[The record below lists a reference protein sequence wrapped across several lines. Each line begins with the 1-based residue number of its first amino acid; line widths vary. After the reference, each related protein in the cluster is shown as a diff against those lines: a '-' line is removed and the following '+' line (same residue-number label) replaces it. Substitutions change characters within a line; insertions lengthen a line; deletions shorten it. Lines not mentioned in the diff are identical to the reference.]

1 VFRFRAARAVMAL
14 SVMAAIAAGCSD
26 SDPGAETPVLEA
38 PGTVLTTVKPVRK
51 DVVNSISLTGKVTID
66 PVFGIV
72 APIGGEVRYVERRP
86 NTVPVDQ
93 ATWVASVWK
102 RGVPSRVEIPKGSM
116 LAGRLMAD
124 HATVT
129 AGMPIISAKHAGY
142 GIVAEI
148 DSAQAYRLS
157 GRAQSVRG
165 QIKNGPGPFACKPLG
180 TVAALPEGTVPE
192 PPQPTDQP
200 APDAQQSGPPVPEQP
215 GAAEEPQQQ
224 PGSES
229 TGLRLVCTA
238 PKDIKLING
247 ASVTLDVV
255 TGKAAKALVLPVEAV
270 AGTQGKGKVDLVG
283 ADQQRTTVDVTLGL
297 TDGRFVEIRAG
308 LNGSETVAVPGPD
321 LPGGEAPADPGAGP
335 GVQVGPGG

>member
-1 VFRFRAARAVMAL
+1 MVRYRAARAVTAL
-14 SVMAAIAAGCSD
+14 SAAAVLAGCTSAD
-26 SDPGAETPVLEA
+26 AGTDTPALEA
-38 PGTVLTTVKPVRK
+38 PGTVLSTVKPVRK

-72 APIGGEVRYVERRP
+72 APIGGEVRYVDRKP
-86 NTVPVDQ
+86 STVPVDE

-102 RGVPSRVEIPKGSM
+102 HGEPSRVEIPRGSM

-157 GRAQSVRG
+157 GAAKSVRG
-165 QIKNGPGPFACKPLG
+165 QIKNGPGPFPCRPLG
-180 TVAALPEGTVPE
+180 TVAALPEGTIPE
-192 PPQPTDQP
+192 PEPEPATTTT
-200 APDAQQSGPPVPEQP
+200 APDPQQSGPPVPVP
-215 GAAEEPQQQ
+215 VKPDAEPEPAG
-224 PGSES
+224 GSEP

-238 PKDIKLING
+238 PRDIKLING
-247 ASVTLDVV
+247 ASVSLDVV

-270 AGTQGKGKVDLVG
+270 AGTQGKGKVDVVG
-283 ADQQRTTVDVTLGL
+283 PDRMRKTVDVTLGL
-297 TDGRFVEIRAG
+297 TDGRFVEIKAG
-308 LNGSETVAVPGPD
+308 LNGSETVAIPGPD
-321 LPGGEAPADPGAGP
+321 LPGGAGP
-335 GVQVGPGG
+335 AEQPGGGPTG